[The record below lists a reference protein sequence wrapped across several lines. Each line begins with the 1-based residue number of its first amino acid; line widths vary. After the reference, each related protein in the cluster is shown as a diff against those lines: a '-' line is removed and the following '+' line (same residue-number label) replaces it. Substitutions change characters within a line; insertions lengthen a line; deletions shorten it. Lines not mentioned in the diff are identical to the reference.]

1 MMSVNHG
8 EIGAFCNRSSK
19 YTFIR
24 YSYKSNNILMCLL
37 LRILSCLAFD
47 VTIFIKALK
56 NSTGLVPH

>member
-1 MMSVNHG
+1 MSINRG
-8 EIGAFCNRSSK
+8 EVGAFYNRSSE

-37 LRILSCLAFD
+37 LRIFSCLAFD
-47 VTIFIKALK
+47 LVIFIKALK